1 MADTYSKKERE
12 KKKAQK
18 KKEKALRRE
27 QRREEGTQPEEI
39 MYVDHNGNF
48 TENKPEHIDEEIDP
62 SEIATSVPKDPTSD
76 IPEGFVKFF
85 NVEKGFGFIKG
96 GRKIG
101 DIYFSAPNP
110 PLDLRE
116 NDKVTFKIG
125 EGDNG
130 SYAYD
135 IEKL

>member
-18 KKEKALRRE
+18 KREKALRKE
-27 QRREEGTQPEEI
+27 QRREEGKQPDVI

-48 TENKPEHIDEEIDP
+48 TENKPEHIESDIDP
-62 SEIATSVPKDPTSD
+62 ADIATSVPKDPES
-76 IPEGFVKFF
+76 ENEVGYVKFF

-96 GRKIG
+96 GRRVG
-101 DIYFSAPNP
+101 DINFSAPEP
-110 PLDLRE
+110 ALDLRE
-116 NDKVTFKIG
+116 NDKVTFEIG

-130 SYAYD
+130 SYAYN
-135 IEKL
+135 IEKV